1 MSLIGLRGPARVS
14 LSPLLDK
21 IIYEVLPIDDRVLTS
36 LATGL
41 SAGCTICAGNVP
53 NVNMC
58 AAGGPC
64 DSDRPKLPLGASLS
78 YSIFATISALI
89 FLTRY
94 FSIVTGKNPRVFVNN
109 PDAVISAAAIASAY
123 TTVRMLPD
131 SAFTSII
138 STATYMAQC
147 PRSPNPN
154 EGNFQRILCYGMQQ
168 PASNLRGM
176 RGMQYMGNAARVVF
190 DKTPIIR
197 TLSDK
202 RRPVLAIIGVES
214 KYLQGTTFDVTL
226 PMPARDAV
234 LANMVVIIVGWGN
247 YNAALP
253 FKKYFKCVNIDGV
266 VRNFT
271 KVFTIEEYYPINT
284 AYAMV

>member
-14 LSPLLDK
+14 LSPFLAK

-64 DSDRPKLPLGASLS
+64 DSSRPKLPLGASLS

-94 FSIVTGKNPRVFVNN
+94 FSIVTGKNPTVFVNN

-123 TTVRMLPD
+123 NTVRMLPD
-131 SAFTSII
+131 SAFTRKI
-138 STATYMAQC
+138 SVEEKAATC
-147 PRSPNPN
+147 PRCADPN

-176 RGMQYMGNAARVVF
+176 RGMQYMGNAQRVVS
-190 DKTPIIR
+190 DKMPIKR
-197 TLSDK
+197 TLAD
-202 RRPVLAIIGVES
+202 RNRPVLAIIGVES
-214 KYLQGTTFDVTL
+214 KYLQGIAFDVTL
-226 PMPARDAV
+226 PMPARGAV

-253 FKKYFKCVNIDGV
+253 FKNYFKCVNIDGV
-266 VRNFT
+266 ARNFT
-271 KVFTIEEYYPINT
+271 KVFTILEEYPINT

>member
-1 MSLIGLRGPARVS
+1 MSLIGLRGTARVS
-14 LSPLLDK
+14 LSPLLAK
-21 IIYEVLPIDDRVLTS
+21 NIYEVLPIDDRVLTS

-64 DSDRPKLPLGASLS
+64 DSDGPKSPLGASLS

-94 FSIVTGKNPRVFVNN
+94 FSIVTGKNPTVFVNN
-109 PDAVISAAAIASAY
+109 RDVVISAAATASAY
-123 TTVRMLPD
+123 NTVRMLPD
-131 SAFTSII
+131 SAFTSKMDRAK
-138 STATYMAQC
+138 SC
-147 PRSPNPN
+147 PGCADPN
-154 EGNFQRILCYGMQQ
+154 EGNVQRIMCYGMQQ
-168 PASNLRGM
+168 PASNLQGM
-176 RGMQYMGNAARVVF
+176 RGMQYLGNSHRVVS
-190 DKTPIIR
+190 DITPIIK
-197 TLSDK
+197 TLSEK
-202 RRPVLAIIGVES
+202 RRPVWAIIGVEP

-226 PMPARDAV
+226 PIPARTAV
-234 LANMVVIIVGWGN
+234 LWNRLVIIVGWGN
-247 YNAALP
+247 YNEALP
-253 FKKYFKCVNIDGV
+253 FKNYFKCVNIDGV

-284 AYAMV
+284 AYAML